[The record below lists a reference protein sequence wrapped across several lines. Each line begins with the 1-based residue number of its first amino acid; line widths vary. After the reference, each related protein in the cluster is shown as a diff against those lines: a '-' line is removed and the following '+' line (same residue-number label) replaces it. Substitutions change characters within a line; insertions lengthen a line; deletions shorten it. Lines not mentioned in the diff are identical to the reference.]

1 MHFKIQMIQKDSKL
15 IKNPVYSLFRM
26 LSSRIDLL
34 CNIHDNTSQYSFET
48 SKLTSFPQ
56 TSIVFGKSFKLK
68 NFLLQIED
76 HTAFCHSLQ

>member
-15 IKNPVYSLFRM
+15 IKNPVYSLFRI

-34 CNIHDNTSQYSFET
+34 CNVHDNTSQYSFET

-56 TSIVFGKSFKLK
+56 TSIVFGKSLVE
-68 NFLLQIED
+68 NFSFNDRRSHRLLP
-76 HTAFCHSLQ
+76 